1 MGDPIDDA
9 FDWLLLIMSTINGI
23 LIGLPE
29 TIEAKKGV
37 AGALMPPFFVLIVVW
52 LLGHLIKRKHLKAVL
67 KTYAWFYAFFILL
80 FLGEIFVDQTYGL
93 IKFLHAHVFMVFP
106 PSVILLLAFWFVG
119 PFVFFERLVLPAYKE
134 IYKDSRLLSTRRRL
148 VSLYI
153 LALTTFTILTLPFL
167 KTFASYLI

>member
-67 KTYAWFYAFFILL
+67 KTYAWFYAFFML
-80 FLGEIFVDQTYGL
+80 FNRVTD
-93 IKFLHAHVFMVFP
+93 
-106 PSVILLLAFWFVG
+106 
-119 PFVFFERLVLPAYKE
+119 KE
-134 IYKDSRLLSTRRRL
+134 SSYFSFQIKDS
-148 VSLYI
+148 I
-153 LALTTFTILTLPFL
+153 
-167 KTFASYLI
+167 YLDIEP